1 MRKYAFIIILSSFF
15 IHQLKGQET
24 VYAYDDLIKGFENVS
39 VNIPVLNNDFGLE
52 KGVKSLSIAVDAENG
67 KAVIE
72 SDNTITFIPDHSFFG
87 SDEFRYKVCNV
98 DGSCDEASVFVEIEN
113 VDFKPEALND
123 TVTYLHG
130 TPVEVDLLANDIIN
144 GDEPLTI
151 TIIGELRQ
159 GSYLL
164 NSDNKLEVE
173 FERRFVGQDVLEY
186 IVCDIDNDCSQAK
199 ILFDV
204 RHGGNI
210 DFYLPE
216 GFSPNG
222 DGINDT
228 FYVPDFST
236 YQGIQITIIDSWGS
250 QVYQNDDYKNDWDGI
265 ANKGNNKGKLV
276 AAGTYYYIIS
286 IKGFDNQLTG
296 FLYVAK

>member
-15 IHQLKGQET
+15 INQLKGQET

-159 GSYLL
+159 GSYFL

-204 RHGGNI
+204 RHGGE
-210 DFYLPE
+210 Y
-216 GFSPNG
+216 
-222 DGINDT
+222 
-228 FYVPDFST
+228 
-236 YQGIQITIIDSWGS
+236 
-250 QVYQNDDYKNDWDGI
+250 
-265 ANKGNNKGKLV
+265 
-276 AAGTYYYIIS
+276 
-286 IKGFDNQLTG
+286 
-296 FLYVAK
+296 